1 MQDNQDIQETYSK
14 NPVRALTKGYV
25 VALLIIAAMTIT
37 IHVIMDRI
45 LVEQDLAANIV
56 SKSSA
61 ETTQIHKLVN
71 VITEYYFTRNPDL
84 ISDID
89 SELSSLQVIHNALII
104 SADAD
109 KSKSGASH
117 VLKSI
122 YFEPPH
128 QLNNK
133 IEDFINNIEKFSTSI
148 KNGQGIDESLYKA
161 ITKHSKQSLTD
172 VLTTSLVLYDNAFL
186 TKVEKLR
193 MVQIGAI
200 LVICITLVLE
210 AFAIF
215 MPLVE
220 RVKRYADRL
229 QEISMTDMLTGI
241 GNRRYFL
248 KRAEQEVR
256 RAARLGKDLC
266 LCMIDIDHFKQINDQ
281 HGHAAGDYVLREF
294 VEIIKSAIRLE
305 DDLARIGGEE
315 FVLLLPASDIENA
328 LIVAERVRQRLEERP
343 FVLPETN
350 ESIKITASF
359 GLSQINTETDE
370 FVEQALSQADEALY
384 MSKETGRNRVYFC
397 SFPDGE
403 LRPSSLASVKPVS
416 ENNNISVITPR
427 K

>member
-1 MQDNQDIQETYSK
+1 MQINQDNQDNYSK
-14 NPVRALTKGYV
+14 NPVSALTKGYV
-25 VALLIIAAMTIT
+25 LALLIIAAMTIT

-71 VITEYYFTRNPDL
+71 VVTEYYYTRDEDL
-84 ISDID
+84 VNDID
-89 SELSSLQVIHNALII
+89 SELASLKVIHNALVE
-104 SADAD
+104 SSKADQ
-109 KSKSGASH
+109 SKSGASH
-117 VLKSI
+117 VVKSI

-128 QLNNK
+128 QLDSKVTEFMNNV
-133 IEDFINNIEKFSTSI
+133 EKFSANI
-148 KNGQGIDESLYKA
+148 KHSDEIDTALYRA

-172 VLTTSLVLYDNAFL
+172 VLNTSLVLYDNAFL

-215 MPLVE
+215 MPLVA
-220 RVKRYADRL
+220 RVRRYADRL
-229 QEISMTDMLTGI
+229 REISMTDMLTGI
-241 GNRRYFL
+241 GNRRYFV
-248 KRAEQEVR
+248 KRAQQEIR
-256 RAARLGKDLC
+256 RAERLNKDLC
-266 LCMIDIDHFKQINDQ
+266 LCMLDIDHFKAINDQ

-315 FVLLLPASDIENA
+315 FILLLPASDIENA

-350 ESIKITASF
+350 QSLKITASF
-359 GLSQINTETDE
+359 GLAQIDTRKEDDVET
-370 FVEQALSQADEALY
+370 AMGQADEALY
-384 MSKETGRNRVYFC
+384 MSKEAGRNRVYYC
-397 SFPDGE
+397 SFPYGE
-403 LRPSSLASVKPVS
+403 FYAAEQNIASNKSDNVRAINPA
-416 ENNNISVITPR
+416 
-427 K
+427 